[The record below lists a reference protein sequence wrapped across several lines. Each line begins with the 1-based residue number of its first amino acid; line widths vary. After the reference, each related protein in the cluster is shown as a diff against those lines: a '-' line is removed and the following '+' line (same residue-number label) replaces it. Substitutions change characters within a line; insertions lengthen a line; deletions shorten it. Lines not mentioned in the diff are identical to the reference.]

1 MSQMNYYLLC
11 PICKKSKNFKICC
24 DAFDEN
30 GRCILNEYMKK
41 TFSYFCCDKTN
52 FINFDVAF
60 DKETMAHLEFKLKY
74 SAFLRLLENFNLK

>member
-11 PICKKSKNFKICC
+11 PICKKCKNFKICYYV
-24 DAFDEN
+24 FDEN
-30 GRCILNEYMKK
+30 ERCILNEDMKK
-41 TFSYFCCDKTN
+41 TFSYFCCHRTN

-60 DKETMAHLEFKLKY
+60 DKETMAHLKFKLKY

>member
-60 DKETMAHLEFKLKY
+60 NKETMAHLKFKLKY

>member
-11 PICKKSKNFKICC
+11 PICKKSNNFKICC

-30 GRCILNEYMKK
+30 GCCILNEYMKK

-60 DKETMAHLEFKLKY
+60 DKETMAHLKFKLKY